1 MIAQGTALSRS
12 ALAGLCILVV
22 DDNDDARALLR
33 SVLEFYGATVLTAGS
48 ASQALETLELIV
60 PDLLVSDIGMP
71 DEDGYSLLRTIR
83 AFEPERGGQIPAVAC
98 TGFPREYDRA
108 GSYEAGFQAHLTK
121 PIQPV
126 QLMAAIAPLVGR

>member
-71 DEDGYSLLRTIR
+71 DEDGYILLRTIR

-98 TGFPREYDRA
+98 TGFPREYDRTRLR
-108 GSYEAGFQAHLTK
+108 EAGFQAHLTK

-126 QLMAAIAPLVGR
+126 QLMAAITPLVGR